1 MPNKLHIDERQAA
14 WKVLLPARPE
24 NRILA
29 LGCCAEILCSLRRS
43 FDCVDTLPVA
53 GGKYA
58 IVVLDCRSIN
68 CPSLRDLDSG
78 TDIETLIVCLN
89 ADRQIKKKLKA
100 TGHCYVSHYAALPAA
115 KPRIYIPLN
124 TGRLRTKGLSFHSPG
139 SLKARAGLLIARTLS
154 SMGIKSHLMRNAVSI
169 FSASEKISGG
179 NSLVGWISGKIG
191 YGISDLVVYAG
202 SESERRKITAL
213 AIAEKGGADV
223 VVKIAD
229 TAAGAEAVRQESA
242 ALDALE
248 STSLSF
254 QVPKLLFE
262 EEWNGYVIQGQR
274 AFSEDSRLQDACLTD
289 AHFTFLAELSV
300 LDRKFVSFRSTQ
312 FFQDLKRKLESIPA
326 DSLQPSVARAWYGV
340 LKKNFADRKVLCHRI
355 HGDFAP
361 WNIRRQENGLFVYDW
376 EDSLPEGLASTD
388 ALRFVYRQADLVGP
402 WPGSATMLE
411 KLREVGTRCFSEI
424 DCVEREDYEKYLL
437 AWLVKEYAENRSDRV
452 AKMIEHVASEMQL

>member
-1 MPNKLHIDERQAA
+1 MQNSYPIDERQAS
-14 WKVLLPARPE
+14 WKVLLPAKPE
-24 NRILA
+24 SKLLA
-29 LGCCAEILCSLRRS
+29 MGVGKEILCSLRHS
-43 FDCVDTLPVA
+43 FDCVDTLPSK
-53 GGKYA
+53 GRRYD

-68 CPSLRDLDSG
+68 RSNLRALDSCA
-78 TDIETLIVCLN
+78 DIETTIVCLN
-89 ADRQIKKKLKA
+89 ADRYIKEKLKVK
-100 TGHCYVSHYAALPAA
+100 GYSNIRDYAGLPADEA
-115 KPRIYIPLN
+115 RIYIPLS
-124 TGRLRTKGLSFHSPG
+124 TSRLRAKGLSFHNPG
-139 SLKARAGLLIARTLS
+139 SLKARTGLLIARTLS
-154 SMGIKSHLMRNAVSI
+154 SLGIKSHLMRNAVSI
-169 FSASEKISGG
+169 FSASKNMSGG

-229 TAAGAEAVRQESA
+229 TAAGAEAIRQESA

-312 FFQDLKRKLESIPA
+312 FFQDLERKLESIPA
-326 DSLQPSVARAWYGV
+326 DSLPPSVTRAWYGV
-340 LKKNFADRKVLCHRI
+340 LKKNFADRKVLCHRM

-361 WNIRRQENGLFVYDW
+361 WNMRKQESGLFVYDW
-376 EDSLPEGLASTD
+376 EDSLPEGLALTD
-388 ALRFVYRQADLVGP
+388 ALHFVFRQAALVGP
-402 WPGSATMLE
+402 WPGSVTMLE
-411 KLREVGTRCFSEI
+411 KFREVGTRCFSDI
-424 DCVEREDYEKYLL
+424 GCVEREDYEKYLL
-437 AWLVKEYAENRSDRV
+437 VWLVKEYAEKRSERILEVLDIIV
-452 AKMIEHVASEMQL
+452 SN